1 MKPAACD
8 RTLDG
13 EVADL
18 RWERE
23 QLTSAIATKQAI
35 LNDLESRTTALARL
49 KEAAL
54 REASAAQDR
63 LQSLQAEL
71 DHLLATLPALRT
83 DLVEIVRKAVDAA
96 VDQRIDRAVRQGL
109 RKQLLPALRAA
120 LAHSLEQKA

>member
-1 MKPAACD
+1 MKPAGCEK
-8 RTLDG
+8 TLDA

-54 REASAAQDR
+54 REATAAQDR

-71 DHLLATLPALRT
+71 NHLLATLPALRT
-83 DLVEIVRKAVDAA
+83 DLVEIVRKAVEAA
-96 VDQRIDRAVRQGL
+96 VDQRIDRAVRLGL

-120 LAHSLEQKA
+120 LTNSVEQKA